1 LAKRGERASNT
12 CPGRQTSTII
22 AGVMRGYATCPH
34 DGQRRAVPESGEIED
49 ARWFS
54 VDALPGI
61 PPQFSIAG
69 HLIRDTVTVLR
80 EGLTP

>member
-1 LAKRGERASNT
+1 MIAFTARWAS
-12 CPGRQTSTII
+12 GDIV
-22 AGVMRGYATCPH
+22 AEA
-34 DGQRRAVPESGEIED
+34 GEIED

-69 HLIRDTVTVLR
+69 HLVRDTVTVLR